1 MESDDI
7 WLTETLYD
15 DVRMSIKVDRVL
27 FDSQTEHQHLVVA
40 ESKRFGRMF
49 TLDGVTQL
57 TMADEFVYHEMLAH
71 VPILAHG
78 SWFLRKGGPAA
89 RSSPKR

>member
-1 MESDDI
+1 MDAEEI

-40 ESKRFGRMF
+40 ES
-49 TLDGVTQL
+49 
-57 TMADEFVYHEMLAH
+57 
-71 VPILAHG
+71 
-78 SWFLRKGGPAA
+78 
-89 RSSPKR
+89 

>member
-1 MESDDI
+1 MESDEI

-27 FDSQTEHQHLVVA
+27 FDSQTEHQHLIVA

-57 TMADEFVYHEMLAH
+57 TICLLYTSDAADE
-71 VPILAHG
+71 
-78 SWFLRKGGPAA
+78 
-89 RSSPKR
+89 